1 MSSWLIF
8 PFMSMK
14 YPSPSLLVNFG
25 WKSILVDNAHT
36 SLSLGSICLGN
47 LFLTLYSKAMSIF
60 DIEVCFLY
68 ATEWFDIHSVN
79 LYLFIVEL
87 MLVVLVCV
95 CFHSFGFAHMKLFI
109 TYVLMGLVNL
119 LGLTFF
125 HALQQRAMLMMSVVY
140 TATGDHAEIH
150 GMCWC

>member
-1 MSSWLIF
+1 
-8 PFMSMK
+8 MK

-47 LFLTLYSKAMSIF
+47 LFLTLYSEAMSIF

-95 CFHSFGFAHMKLFI
+95 CFHSFGFAHMKLFMFCVHLDLGPCLI
-109 TYVLMGLVNL
+109 SQSATNIFSYSEWSLISQVHIKFSHNL
-119 LGLTFF
+119 
-125 HALQQRAMLMMSVVY
+125 HPR
-140 TATGDHAEIH
+140 
-150 GMCWC
+150 WCKLASYM